1 MRWIAV
7 LALASC
13 GLVPALGQV
22 PIRVV
27 NTDKLNPK
35 VRTVPGWG
43 EVIEFGALPAE
54 MFARVQAI
62 FTPYDYP
69 TRSLREG
76 HQGLVESWVMVGPDG
91 RAAQVGIVRAPD
103 RPIAEAV
110 SGMLL
115 RRWRIKLNVP
125 PGKFVRVKL
134 PPIQFRFKDCDG
146 AVALEPQQG
155 AVQVFAEKFCRPVT
169 DTVVEQWEVY
179 PAAAAPQ

>member
-1 MRWIAV
+1 MFRTLKFARLGLVLAV
-7 LALASC
+7 LASQAASATN
-13 GLVPALGQV
+13 PAY
-22 PIRVV
+22 
-27 NTDKLNPK
+27 PK
-35 VRTVPGWG
+35 FRSIPGWG
-43 EVIEFGALPAE
+43 EVIELGALPADL
-54 MFARVQAI
+54 FARVQAI
-62 FTPYDYP
+62 FTPFDYP

-76 HQGLVESWVMVGPDG
+76 HQGLVESWVIVGPDG
-91 RAAQVGIVRAPD
+91 RVAQVGIVRAPD

-125 PGKFVRVKL
+125 PGKFMRVKL
-134 PPIQFRFKDCDG
+134 PPIQFRFKDCDDT
-146 AVALEPQQG
+146 VALEPQQG